1 VAPRHAALDITI
13 AAVGRLRRGPE
24 LDLIDDYR
32 KRLSWAVT
40 IREIEEKRPLPTP
53 ERRAREGE
61 RLFDA
66 LPEGALLIA
75 LDERGRQF
83 SSEEFAGQL
92 RKWQESGHR
101 TLAFAIGGADGL
113 DQAVTDRATLLL
125 ALGRMTWP
133 HMMAR
138 CMLVEQLY
146 RAQQIQ
152 AGHPYHKG

>member
-1 VAPRHAALDITI
+1 MIRII
-13 AAVGRLRRGPE
+13 AVGRMK
-24 LDLIDDYR
+24 D
-32 KRLSWAVT
+32 KRLAALADDFLKR
-40 IREIEEKRPLPTP
+40 IRPMAPVEVLEIKDSQPDKEGREMV
-53 ERRAREGE
+53 ARLGS
-61 RLFDA
+61 A
-66 LPEGALLIA
+66 AGAGMTIA

-113 DQAVTDRATLLL
+113 DRAVTDRATLLL

>member
-1 VAPRHAALDITI
+1 MAPRNAALDITI
-13 AAVGRLRRGPE
+13 AAVGRMRRGPE

-32 KRLSWAVT
+32 KRLSWAITV
-40 IREIEEKRPLPTP
+40 REVEEKRPLKAA
-53 ERRAREGE
+53 ERKAREGE
-61 RLFDA
+61 RLLGAVPD
-66 LPEGALLIA
+66 GALLVA

-101 TLAFAIGGADGL
+101 ALAFAIGGADGL
-113 DQAVTDRATLLL
+113 DRAVTDRATLLL

-138 CMLVEQLY
+138 SMLVEQLY

>member
-1 VAPRHAALDITI
+1 MAPRHAALDITI

-24 LDLIDDYR
+24 LDLIENYR

-40 IREIEEKRPLPTP
+40 IREVEEKRPLSTA
-53 ERRAREGE
+53 ERRSREGE
-61 RLFDA
+61 RLLDA
-66 LPEGALLIA
+66 LPEGALVVA
-75 LDERGRQF
+75 LDERGRQY

-101 TLAFAIGGADGL
+101 SLGFVIGGADGL
-113 DQAVTDRATLLL
+113 DRAVTDRATMLL
-125 ALGRMTWP
+125 ALGAMTWP

>member
-1 VAPRHAALDITI
+1 MAPRHAALDITI

-24 LDLIDDYR
+24 LELIETYR

-40 IREIEEKRPLPTP
+40 IREVEEKRPLSTA

-61 RLFDA
+61 RLLDA
-66 LPEGALLIA
+66 LPAGALVVV

-83 SSEEFAGQL
+83 SSEEFADQL

-101 TLAFAIGGADGL
+101 SLGFVIGGADGL
-113 DQAVTDRATLLL
+113 DRAVTDRATILL
-125 ALGRMTWP
+125 ALGAMTWP

>member
-1 VAPRHAALDITI
+1 MAPRHAALDITI

-24 LDLIDDYR
+24 LDLIENYR
-32 KRLSWAVT
+32 QRLSWAIT
-40 IREIEEKRPLPTP
+40 IREVEEKRPLPTP
-53 ERRAREGE
+53 ERQAREGE
-61 RLFDA
+61 RLLDA

-83 SSEEFAGQL
+83 SSAELAGQL

-101 TLAFAIGGADGL
+101 ALAFAIGGADGL
-113 DQAVTDRATLLL
+113 APAVTDRATLLL